1 MHFKGKSALVCGA
14 GGGIGL
20 ATARELLAAGLDV
33 ALADI
38 KDEPPGLAEGPGTAT
53 YYQGDLS
60 NEAFVRSVAESTA
73 SAQGGIDYLVN
84 TTGVLWFGRDMS
96 VIDIDM
102 DLWDQVFAVN
112 LKSFALSA
120 RHVVPHMQAGNG
132 GAMVHI
138 ASIDALRGDDKPQDA
153 YGAAKAGVIRLSK
166 SLAIQ
171 FASNGIR
178 SNSIL
183 PGPVR
188 SPMQSRWETNP
199 DTLSALSAHVPLG
212 RVGEPQ
218 DISAACLF
226 LLSDEASF
234 ITGTELVVDGGC
246 TALP

>member
-1 MHFKGKSALVCGA
+1 M
-14 GGGIGL
+14 
-20 ATARELLAAGLDV
+20 
-33 ALADI
+33 
-38 KDEPPGLAEGPGTAT
+38 
-53 YYQGDLS
+53 
-60 NEAFVRSVAESTA
+60 
-73 SAQGGIDYLVN
+73 
-84 TTGVLWFGRDMS
+84 
-96 VIDIDM
+96 
-102 DLWDQVFAVN
+102 
-112 LKSFALSA
+112 
-120 RHVVPHMQAGNG
+120 
-132 GAMVHI
+132 
-138 ASIDALRGDDKPQDA
+138 
-153 YGAAKAGVIRLSK
+153 IRLSK